1 MATRS
6 DYFKLHFIVFL
17 WGFTAIL
24 GKLVSIPTVEMV
36 FYRAVL
42 AALGMGIVI
51 LMTRGTFN
59 VSGKQL
65 MQLILIGFIVA
76 LHWVSFFGSARVSNV
91 SVSLVGFATNSLWTA
106 ILVPWFNKTGVKKFE
121 LMLGLVVLFGLYI
134 IFSFDFQY
142 RLGLLLAVLAGLT
155 SAVFSIF
162 NARLVKDI
170 PAYTI
175 TFYEMIGIFV
185 GLAVFMPFYREMW
198 APDHMLHLVPNT
210 MDWFY
215 IAFLAIVCSVYAYS
229 TAVELMKKISVFFI
243 QLSLN
248 LEPVYGII
256 MAVIIFGDKEKMGA
270 NFYLGTLIILSAVLL
285 YPLFRRRFETQPK
298 VVE

>member
-17 WGFTAIL
+17 WGFTAII

-36 FYRAVL
+36 FYRAIL
-42 AALGMGIVI
+42 AAIGMSIVI
-51 LMTRGTFN
+51 LLTGGTFR

-65 MQLILIGFIVA
+65 TQLMLIGFIVA
-76 LHWVSFFGSARVSNV
+76 LHWVAFFGAARVSNV

-106 ILVPWFNKTGVKKFE
+106 VLVPWFNKTGIKKFE

-142 RLGLLLAVLAGLT
+142 RLGLFLAVVAGLT

-162 NARLVKDI
+162 NSRLVRDI
-170 PAYTI
+170 PAFTI
-175 TFYEMIGIFV
+175 TFYEMIGIFI
-185 GLAVFMPFYREMW
+185 GLSLFMPVYQQTW
-198 APDHMLHLVPNT
+198 APGNTLHLVPT
-210 MDWFY
+210 VADWFY

-229 TAVELMKKISVFFI
+229 AAVELMKKISVFFI

-256 MAVIIFGDKEKMGA
+256 MAVIIFGDNEKMGA

-285 YPLFRRRFETQPK
+285 YPLFKKRFETQTN
-298 VVE
+298 VAE